1 MRKGNDLDTSN
12 SDCSV
17 DHASRRLA
25 LGPLSRAGTYSLSV
39 PKLVLGP
46 DGPVH
51 KTTAYNPM
59 GEQAACVARQYFY
72 AENTAAYTG
81 EVFGRPDKVRL
92 LGWFPR
98 QRSPLKYPG
107 IHLSGR
113 PFNRLRGRIAC
124 ARRDHIS
131 MVKLPATGTD
141 GFALG
146 GSVFRHG
153 ALSAEASTGR

>member
-1 MRKGNDLDTSN
+1 MRSNHWLVQWAHARLKRMVGCELVRVSHNAPRPTARMRKGNDLDTSN

-81 EVFGRPDKVRL
+81 EVFGRPDKGATSGVVSSPAL
-92 LGWFPR
+92 PTKVPR
-98 QRSPLKYPG
+98 NSPE
-107 IHLSGR
+107 R
-113 PFNRLRGRIAC
+113 PPI
-124 ARRDHIS
+124 
-131 MVKLPATGTD
+131 
-141 GFALG
+141 
-146 GSVFRHG
+146 
-153 ALSAEASTGR
+153 